1 MKLFPILMVVWPYE
15 DAGWQVARGV
25 RWAVAIQNLEA
36 LRILLGVAYWKAGL
50 LVLAGKLAEEL
61 TADAVLRFGGL
72 GEVSWMGWRG
82 WG

>member
-1 MKLFPILMVVWPYE
+1 MKLFPILMVVWRYE
-15 DAGWQVARGV
+15 DAGGQVAKGV

-36 LRILLGVAYWKAGL
+36 LRILLGVAYWKAGV

-61 TADAVLRFGGL
+61 AASAVLGLGGL
-72 GEVSWMGWRG
+72 REVGWMGWRS